1 MRKLLKS
8 LFVLVL
14 LGILGYALSNQI
26 TNSHAH
32 MLADGTIIQHAH
44 PYQKSDDATPFKKH
58 HHKSWEYVLIDQ
70 VNTNLLVFLAAI
82 LLLSAWWQLKEK
94 SFVVERLHISPFHHS
109 SRIYLRGP
117 PALI

>member
-1 MRKLLKS
+1 MGRLLKS
-8 LFVLVL
+8 LFVLLL

-26 TNSHAH
+26 TNKHAH

-44 PYQKSDDATPFKKH
+44 PYQKSNDAAPFKKH
-58 HHKSWEYVLIDQ
+58 HHSSWEYVLIDQ

-82 LLLSAWWQLKEK
+82 LLLSAWWQLRKK
-94 SFVVERLHISPFHHS
+94 KFVVERLLISPFHHS

-117 PALI
+117 PVLI